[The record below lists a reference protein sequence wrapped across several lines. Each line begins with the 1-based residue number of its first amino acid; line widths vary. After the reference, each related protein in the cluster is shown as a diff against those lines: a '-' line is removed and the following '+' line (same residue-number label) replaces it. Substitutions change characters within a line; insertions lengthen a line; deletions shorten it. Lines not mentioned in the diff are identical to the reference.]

1 MTMNNKIEIMA
12 GKQVEI
18 TKYKIMKTVLFSIYS
33 IRLKIMKQILIS
45 MDIVLMNIQMV
56 ISIENAWVTVH
67 NTYIKRT
74 LFII

>member
-1 MTMNNKIEIMA
+1 
-12 GKQVEI
+12 
-18 TKYKIMKTVLFSIYS
+18 
-33 IRLKIMKQILIS
+33 

-56 ISIENAWVTVH
+56 ISVENAWVTVH